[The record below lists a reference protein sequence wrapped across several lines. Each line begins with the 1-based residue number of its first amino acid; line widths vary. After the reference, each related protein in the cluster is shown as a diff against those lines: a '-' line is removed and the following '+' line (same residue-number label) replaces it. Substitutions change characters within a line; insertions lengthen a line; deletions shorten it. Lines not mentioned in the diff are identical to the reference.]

1 MSFLHRI
8 WIGLFLLLL
17 RDVRAGYLSVNMTT
31 ATQCGT
37 STVKWSGDSGPYHLL
52 LTPTEFKEHG
62 YNVWIESIPDGQNS
76 YDLPIR
82 QPEGIQYMLT
92 VWGASGIQY
101 AATTDVLT
109 VQPSSNQNSSCFLS
123 DDAILN
129 LYTFSFN
136 LTSNSGSYP
145 PQCSN
150 ISLTW
155 PTSLESNV
163 TSDWVSDNST
173 TSTSSVQSISPRNTH
188 PSLLPARGL
197 NSNLEME
204 VFDERDAS
212 SSEHG
217 GNTTH
222 PPTMFGIIPLGNSFS
237 IPITYNKNSKYAK
250 YLPESSLSDNPT
262 TYTSQGVT
270 HLNWTVDLAKGTRFI
285 LVAGIGSQEEWA
297 SGGSS
302 SMFTVGQGSTGCVGS
317 EQNGGGAPSVT
328 ASNSDPTSTSG
339 QDNNP
344 PPSSSSSVTRT
355 VVASVLSVIGTLI
368 IVGVIFM
375 CRRARNRRRL
385 NATAFISGNKK
396 NKNQNQNNPDQFATL
411 ASGSGSETPLDLI
424 ASRSDASGL
433 GSGNPPRLSP
443 LVLPDG
449 RPTSTGG
456 NGNHSATNTP
466 ISPLNP
472 FDDRNFKIPFLP
484 NSNSTM
490 TDTYSSPVSP
500 IRGGSAND
508 MIRHPSQ
515 DALLPLVGFDQ
526 SRNDNSPVGNG
537 TYQSTQ
543 GLTSSGTG
551 TGTYLTSIS
560 RNGRGPLQLHE
571 HERGLED
578 EEDTGDLKRDTIAY
592 LDSADGP
599 GTGPCDPSGNRN
611 GAQSVASAPSGV
623 GRRRQPRPPRQQT
636 EEREMEF
643 RIHRDAGRVRVNPD
657 ENVDVMEL
665 PPRYDEVNWEEERE
679 RERQTR

>member
-1 MSFLHRI
+1 MTFIHRI

-123 DDAILN
+123 DDAILD

-136 LTSNSGSYP
+136 LTSDSGSYP

-173 TSTSSVQSISPRNTH
+173 TSTSSVQSILPRHTH

-197 NSNLEME
+197 DSSLEME

-237 IPITYNKNSKYAK
+237 IPITYNKKSKYAK

-339 QDNNP
+339 QDNGP
-344 PPSSSSSVTRT
+344 PPSSSGSVTRT
-355 VVASVLSVIGTLI
+355 VVASVLSVVGTLI
-368 IVGVIFM
+368 IVGVIFL

-396 NKNQNQNNPDQFATL
+396 NKNQNQTNPDQFTTL
-411 ASGSGSETPLDLI
+411 GSGSGSETPLDLI
-424 ASRSDASGL
+424 ASRNDGSGL

-456 NGNHSATNTP
+456 NGDHSATHTP

-472 FDDRNFKIPFLP
+472 FDDRNSKIPFLP

-508 MIRHPSQ
+508 MVRHPSQ
-515 DALLPLVGFDQ
+515 DALLPLVGFDH
-526 SRNDNSPVGNG
+526 SRNDSVPVGNG

-560 RNGRGPLQLHE
+560 RIGRGPLQLHE
-571 HERGLED
+571 HERGHED
-578 EEDTGDLKRDTIAY
+578 EEDTMDLKRDTIAY

-599 GTGPCDPSGNRN
+599 GTGPGGPSGNRN